1 MAKRYES
8 PLDVMVGTIDK
19 LKGQRDSQLKKIAEL
34 TLQLKFLLP
43 KYADSSLVTK
53 LEKELETAESKLED
67 AEIQLDLM
75 QKRGNASLE
84 GFLTQENLDLVKD
97 TMNANKDKHGGL
109 TIESFNRL

>member
-19 LKGQRDSQLKKIAEL
+19 LKGQRDTQLKKIAEL

-43 KYADSSLVTK
+43 KYADSVLVEK
-53 LEKELETAESKLED
+53 LEKEVESAENKLED
-67 AEIQLDLM
+67 AELQLDLM

-84 GFLTQENLDLVKD
+84 GFLTQENLDIVKSSAED
-97 TMNANKDKHGGL
+97 Y
-109 TIESFNRL
+109 R